1 MQVHVNGEVREIAI
15 GLPLSALL
23 LTMKID
29 TQQVAIEVNAQIVRR
44 ADHPRVQLQAG
55 DQIEIVTFVGGG

>member
-15 GLPLSALL
+15 GLSLSALL
-23 LTMKID
+23 LTMNID

-44 ADHPRVQLQAG
+44 VDHAGLKLQAG